1 MRKFNKLFLAFLP
14 ISSLSIFSVVS
25 CTTNNKNNK
34 PNEIPQLPNSK
45 KPDNKPES
53 ANKTENK
60 KPTEGSNSEKQPEI
74 KPIPGDPETVP
85 DNSNNPKQPE
95 NNDNSGSNNNYNNP
109 NNEEPQGDEP
119 QSDEQ
124 NDSKN
129 RVDFLDIEKINKKI
143 DFKYITTYNNKTAN
157 AAWVQIKS
165 RGQNIFKEIIFNKNK
180 EILETYQIEF
190 DSESLPEIIDEKGII
205 SKVKIKFTKF
215 NESKIFIFSF
225 IGFKEEAKSEKDNK
239 SKKNEYIKVKD
250 KINEKIKGLYP
261 SLVAYMLLYVEDQNK
276 YNKDIKQSGN
286 VINFQDLE
294 NKNDS
299 LFSSDFPG
307 FSIGTKELLFEY
319 KEEYRQIYKDEIIS
333 AAYDDLNG
341 ILQLEVQ
348 IRNTDDH
355 TNDKGDPLI
364 TKKFKLEGFR
374 KVDIKNENNNVIFVD
389 LLKNDFKEIVNKG
402 SLTEIVKQFITYGAY
417 NKKIGLGNSNQT
429 GIKNELFKKLIVNI
443 NDKSNIYRT
452 TQTLSLDRNNGKKYK
467 SILGLKNNM
476 SLYPF
481 HTRANKDSIKN
492 IYLTITN
499 ENGIKEA
506 KIEFELYLSVYA
518 STFTDLTDN
527 TYASKKN
534 IKLTI
539 TQIAQINQ

>member
-1 MRKFNKLFLAFLP
+1 MRKFSKLFLAFLP
-14 ISSLSIFSVVS
+14 ISSLSVFSVVS

-34 PNEIPQLPNSK
+34 PDKIPQLPNSK
-45 KPDNKPES
+45 KPDNRPES

-60 KPTEGSNSEKQPEI
+60 KLTEGSNSEKQPEI
-74 KPIPGDPETVP
+74 ELIPGDPETVP

-95 NNDNSGSNNNYNNP
+95 NNDNSDSNNNYNNP
-109 NNEEPQGDEP
+109 NNEEP

-143 DFKYITTYNNKTAN
+143 DFKYITTYNKTAN

-165 RGQNIFKEIIFNKNK
+165 RGQNIFKEVIFNKNK

-205 SKVKIKFTKF
+205 NKVKIKFTKF

-225 IGFKEEAKSEKDNK
+225 IGFKKEAKSEKDNK

-402 SLTEIVKQFITYGAY
+402 SLTEIVKQFIKYGAY

-429 GIKNELFKKLIVNI
+429 RIKNELFKKLIVNI

-481 HTRANKDSIKN
+481 HTRVNKDSIKN

-527 TYASKKN
+527 TYASEKD

-539 TQIAQINQ
+539 TQTAQINQ

>member
-60 KPTEGSNSEKQPEI
+60 KPTEGSNSEKQPKI

-527 TYASKKN
+527 TYASEKN

>member
-1 MRKFNKLFLAFLP
+1 MRKFSKLFLTFLP
-14 ISSLSIFSVVS
+14 ISSLSVFSVVS

-45 KPDNKPES
+45 RPNDRSES
-53 ANKTENK
+53 SSQTENK
-60 KPTEGSNSEKQPEI
+60 KPGEGSNSQKQPEVEPVPD
-74 KPIPGDPETVP
+74 KPETEP
-85 DNSNNPKQPE
+85 NSSNSTKQPE
-95 NNDNSGSNNNYNNP
+95 NNDNPNSNNNHNNS
-109 NNEEPQGDEP
+109 NNEQPQSDEP
-119 QSDEQ
+119 QSNER
-124 NDSKN
+124 NEPKN

-143 DFKYITTYNNKTAN
+143 DFKYITTYNNKSAN

-165 RGQNIFKEIIFNKNK
+165 RGQNIFKEIIFSKNK
-180 EILETYQIEF
+180 EILEKYQIEF
-190 DSESLPEIIDEKGII
+190 DIESLPEIIDEKGII
-205 SKVKIKFTKF
+205 NKVKIKFTKF

-225 IGFKEEAKSEKDNK
+225 IGFKEQAKNEKDSKN
-239 SKKNEYIKVKD
+239 KKNDYIKVKE

-261 SLVAYMLLYVEDQNK
+261 SLIAYMLLYVEDQNK

-294 NKNDS
+294 NRNDS

-355 TNDKGDPLI
+355 TDDKGDPLI

-402 SLTEIVKQFITYGAY
+402 SLAEIVKQFITYGAY
-417 NKKIGLGNSNQT
+417 NKKIGLADSNQT
-429 GIKNELFKKLIVNI
+429 RIKNELFKKLIVNI
-443 NDKSNIYRT
+443 NDKNNIYRT
-452 TQTLSLDRNNGKKYK
+452 TQTLSLDNNGKKYK

-481 HTRANKDSIKN
+481 HTRVNKDSIKN

-527 TYASKKN
+527 TYASEKDM
-534 IKLTI
+534 KLTI
-539 TQIAQINQ
+539 TQTAQINQ

>member
-14 ISSLSIFSVVS
+14 ISSLSVFSVVS

-34 PNEIPQLPNSK
+34 PDKIPQLPNSK
-45 KPDNKPES
+45 KPDNRPES

-60 KPTEGSNSEKQPEI
+60 KPTEGWNSEKQPEI
-74 KPIPGDPETVP
+74 ESIPGDPETVP
-85 DNSNNPKQPE
+85 DNSNNPKPPE
-95 NNDNSGSNNNYNNP
+95 NNDNSDSNNNYNNP
-109 NNEEPQGDEP
+109 NNEEP

-205 SKVKIKFTKF
+205 NKVKIKFTKF
-215 NESKIFIFSF
+215 NESEIFIFSF

-239 SKKNEYIKVKD
+239 SKKNGYIKVKD

-299 LFSSDFPG
+299 LFSNDFPG

-389 LLKNDFKEIVNKG
+389 LLKNDFKEILNKR
-402 SLTEIVKQFITYGAY
+402 SLKKIVQQFITYGAY

-429 GIKNELFKKLIVNI
+429 RIKNELFKKLIVNI

-452 TQTLSLDRNNGKKYK
+452 TQTLSLDRNNEKKYK

-481 HTRANKDSIKN
+481 HTRVNKDSIKN

-527 TYASKKN
+527 TYDSEKD

-539 TQIAQINQ
+539 TQTAQIN

>member
-14 ISSLSIFSVVS
+14 ISSLSVFGVVS

-34 PNEIPQLPNSK
+34 PDKIPQLPNSK
-45 KPDNKPES
+45 KPDNRPES

-74 KPIPGDPETVP
+74 EPIPGDPETVP

-95 NNDNSGSNNNYNNP
+95 NNDNSDSNNNYNNP
-109 NNEEPQGDEP
+109 NNEEP

-143 DFKYITTYNNKTAN
+143 DFKYITTYNKTAN

-165 RGQNIFKEIIFNKNK
+165 RGQNIFKEVIFNKNK

-205 SKVKIKFTKF
+205 NKVKIKFTKF

-225 IGFKEEAKSEKDNK
+225 IGFKKEAKSEKDNK

-402 SLTEIVKQFITYGAY
+402 SLTKIVKQFITYGAY

-429 GIKNELFKKLIVNI
+429 RIKNELFKKLIVNI

-481 HTRANKDSIKN
+481 HTRVNKDSIKN

-527 TYASKKN
+527 TYASEKD

-539 TQIAQINQ
+539 TQTAQINQ